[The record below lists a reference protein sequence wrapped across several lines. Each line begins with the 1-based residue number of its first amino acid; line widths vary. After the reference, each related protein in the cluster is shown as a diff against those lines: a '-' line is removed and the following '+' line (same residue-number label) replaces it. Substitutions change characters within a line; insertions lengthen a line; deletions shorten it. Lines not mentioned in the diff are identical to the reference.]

1 MGPMDLVVP
10 VSVLGSV
17 SLVGPVGQ
25 DFKHEKSHLCSA
37 MYLHLFKCI
46 YANVIAFIRM
56 YLYLCKYIS
65 MVADLLPK

>member
-25 DFKHEKSHLCSA
+25 DFKHEKSHLC
-37 MYLHLFKCI
+37 
-46 YANVIAFIRM
+46 NVFAFIQM
-56 YLYLCKYIS
+56 YLCKCSFIYS
-65 MVADLLPK
+65 NVFVFMQMY